1 MIETRDSFLP
11 VSVPTGPLSTRL
23 ERARLDILHLR
34 LEEADDLWRAVDS
47 ALRISGET
55 LQVARV
61 GIWFLTADQAAL
73 YRARL
78 HEPGRTAPSDEA
90 VLPLAHWPRYREAV
104 VSRRVVAAHDART
117 DATTAE
123 LRADYL
129 ERVGITSMLDA
140 PLFLTGEV
148 HGIVCHEH
156 IGPARTWS
164 QREID
169 FATSVADMLSALL
182 EQAMRLSAERRLRGV
197 EADEARAARLGLAAR
212 TAAGIA
218 HDVNTVLQA
227 ISANAVTAGSATV
240 DERRA
245 EAIASILE
253 DCQRSARILGQLRDL
268 DAPRAVLGDAI
279 AIADVVE
286 GLRPTLEALVGPE
299 RQLALHVGE
308 RAFVDATRTDVE
320 RIVLNLVSN
329 ARDAVKAGTITVV
342 VDARDGHAH
351 LAVEDEGP
359 GVPANEAAHV
369 FEPYF
374 STKDDDRGGLGLFIV
389 QVIAER
395 SGGAVDVENRPGG
408 GARFVV
414 SWPVR
419 T

>member
-1 MIETRDSFLP
+1 M
-11 VSVPTGPLSTRL
+11 
-23 ERARLDILHLR
+23 
-34 LEEADDLWRAVDS
+34 
-47 ALRISGET
+47 
-55 LQVARV
+55 
-61 GIWFLTADQAAL
+61 
-73 YRARL
+73 
-78 HEPGRTAPSDEA
+78 
-90 VLPLAHWPRYREAV
+90 
-104 VSRRVVAAHDART
+104 
-117 DATTAE
+117 
-123 LRADYL
+123 
-129 ERVGITSMLDA
+129 
-140 PLFLTGEV
+140 
-148 HGIVCHEH
+148 
-156 IGPARTWS
+156 
-164 QREID
+164 
-169 FATSVADMLSALL
+169 
-182 EQAMRLSAERRLRGV
+182 
-197 EADEARAARLGLAAR
+197 
-212 TAAGIA
+212 
-218 HDVNTVLQA
+218 
-227 ISANAVTAGSATV
+227 
-240 DERRA
+240 
-245 EAIASILE
+245 
-253 DCQRSARILGQLRDL
+253 
-268 DAPRAVLGDAI
+268 LGDAI